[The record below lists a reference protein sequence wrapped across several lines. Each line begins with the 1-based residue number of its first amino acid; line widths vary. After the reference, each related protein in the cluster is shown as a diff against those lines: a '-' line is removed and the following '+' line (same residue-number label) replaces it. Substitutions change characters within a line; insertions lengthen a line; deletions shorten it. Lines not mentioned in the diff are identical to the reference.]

1 MKPTLVG
8 AVNSEICAAASALV
22 LCSSITWVA
31 DDFESDPWET
41 SASGFK
47 DRMEILLLPF
57 TSNVTQNEDWQL
69 SKFMRWIAYY
79 FFCHFLSTKNFSFT
93 SRKRHLLISLEVSW
107 DKKAIPQN
115 SIPINQVNLIMLLLT
130 PKKTHGYFIQ
140 RNGKISYFFSKWIKN
155 LDISGMKKKSQFLGV
170 GEEPFLNLVT
180 YL

>member
-1 MKPTLVG
+1 MRSGSLL
-8 AVNSEICAAASALV
+8 SARLLILKSV
-22 LCSSITWVA
+22 LYSSITWVA

-93 SRKRHLLISLEVSW
+93 SRKRHLLISLEVW
-107 DKKAIPQN
+107 AVIKMLYLKIQVIP
-115 SIPINQVNLIMLLLT
+115 IMLLLT
-130 PKKTHGYFIQ
+130 PNKNTWIFLSKKQKNI
-140 RNGKISYFFSKWIKN
+140 NFFFKMNKKSRYE
-155 LDISGMKKKSQFLGV
+155 KKSQFLGV

>member
-1 MKPTLVG
+1 MIFAVFFQENFNQFFSSRILTKVFCLLPFFMKPTLVG

-79 FFCHFLSTKNFSFT
+79 FFLSFSLYKKFLIYKQKKASFNFIGSMSCYKN
-93 SRKRHLLISLEVSW
+93 
-107 DKKAIPQN
+107 AIPQN
-115 SIPINQVNLIMLLLT
+115 SGHPDHA
-130 PKKTHGYFIQ
+130 P
-140 RNGKISYFFSKWIKN
+140 
-155 LDISGMKKKSQFLGV
+155 LDSQ
-170 GEEPFLNLVT
+170 
-180 YL
+180 

>member
-1 MKPTLVG
+1 MIRWFLRSFFKRISTNFSSHSSCLEDKLLVYIYYTNYTCIFKESSRILTKVFCLLPFFMKPTLVG

-79 FFCHFLSTKNFSFT
+79 FFLSFSLYKKFLIYKQ
-93 SRKRHLLISLEVSW
+93 
-107 DKKAIPQN
+107 KKASFNFIG
-115 SIPINQVNLIMLLLT
+115 IKLL
-130 PKKTHGYFIQ
+130 
-140 RNGKISYFFSKWIKN
+140 
-155 LDISGMKKKSQFLGV
+155 
-170 GEEPFLNLVT
+170 
-180 YL
+180 

>member
-93 SRKRHLLISLEVSW
+93 SRKRHLLISLEVW
-107 DKKAIPQN
+107 AVIKMLYLKIQVIP
-115 SIPINQVNLIMLLLT
+115 IMLLLT
-130 PKKTHGYFIQ
+130 PKKTHGYFCR
-140 RNGKISYFFSKWIKN
+140 RNRKTSFFFQN
-155 LDISGMKKKSQFLGV
+155 
-170 GEEPFLNLVT
+170 E
-180 YL
+180 